1 MLKKRTILLLGL
13 ILLVGLLLPG
23 VCYATDITVHLTIQD
38 MYGLTRFDD
47 DVTVQSGD
55 NVLDVLYAAE
65 DIDPA
70 IDVVYDPDNP
80 YITGG
85 YVESMYGQASP
96 WGERSDGWIYYV
108 NDVMPMHGVAVHTV
122 YDSDEVDWYWGT
134 MDGPAPVGVDC
145 DFNDDSYVNSTDL
158 YLLYQHYNETG
169 TPGWIIYDV
178 YEDGVI
184 DDLDIDVVA
193 LYM

>member
-1 MLKKRTILLLGL
+1 MLKKRTPLLISFILTV
-13 ILLVGLLLPG
+13 ILLLPG
-23 VCYATDITVHLTIQD
+23 VCYASNITTHLVIKD

-47 DVTVQSGD
+47 DVTVQTGD

-65 DIDPA
+65 AADPDIA
-70 IDVVYDPDNP
+70 VVFDPDNP

-96 WGERSDGWIYYV
+96 WGERTDGWIYYV
-108 NDVMPMHGVAVHTV
+108 NDVMPMHGVAAHRV
-122 YDSDEVDWYWGT
+122 YDNDEVDWYWGT
-134 MDGPAPVGVDC
+134 MDGPAPIVVDC
-145 DFNDDSYVNSTDL
+145 DFNNDGVVNNSDL
-158 YLLYQHYNETG
+158 ILLGQHYGQTG

-178 YEDGVI
+178 YKDGVI
-184 DDLDIDVVA
+184 DALDADVVA